1 MKNKIYLII
10 FGMFMFFTFSKVWA
24 IESETFINANGL
36 IISNVDYERLSN
48 LGFTANEIN
57 QMDITEFEENI
68 SLDGKIISSKTL
80 YIKTLEYFDNII
92 YNINS
97 TSNVLPN
104 RIEQLYLTEKEYYNQ
119 LDDSIS
125 NNVNNNV
132 SPQFASSVIDSYKS
146 LTIYIIETSSGYRVK
161 NTVIWNKMPTV
172 RTEDKIYFQINNT
185 VKIKASTR
193 RGKQN
198 WKLCSGSDCYTGSQS
213 YGVNSSKWESTSSQ
227 QLLHLNPN
235 LKSNEWNG
243 LKLYSVDEIDMYIY
257 ADIDKVDS
265 GLNLILLQAYGYYE
279 HNIITDYEYM
289 GPAILEV
296 DVNW

>member
-1 MKNKIYLII
+1 M
-10 FGMFMFFTFSKVWA
+10 
-24 IESETFINANGL
+24 
-36 IISNVDYERLSN
+36 
-48 LGFTANEIN
+48 
-57 QMDITEFEENI
+57 
-68 SLDGKIISSKTL
+68 
-80 YIKTLEYFDNII
+80 
-92 YNINS
+92 
-97 TSNVLPN
+97 
-104 RIEQLYLTEKEYYNQ
+104 
-119 LDDSIS
+119 
-125 NNVNNNV
+125 
-132 SPQFASSVIDSYKS
+132 
-146 LTIYIIETSSGYRVK
+146 
-161 NTVIWNKMPTV
+161 
-172 RTEDKIYFQINNT
+172 
-185 VKIKASTR
+185 
-193 RGKQN
+193 
-198 WKLCSGSDCYTGSQS
+198 CSGSDCYTGSQS